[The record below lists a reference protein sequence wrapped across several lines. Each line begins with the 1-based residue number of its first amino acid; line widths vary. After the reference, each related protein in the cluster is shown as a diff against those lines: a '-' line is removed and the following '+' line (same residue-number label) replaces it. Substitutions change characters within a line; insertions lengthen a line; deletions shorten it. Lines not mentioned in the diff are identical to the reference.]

1 MAQTVKNRQIRLGM
15 VGGGQDAFIGEVH
28 RMAARLD
35 DEYIFCAGALSS
47 DKERALASARELG
60 LPADRSYG
68 TYQDMAVGESARD
81 DGIEVVSI
89 VTPNHMHFPNA
100 KVFLEAGFHVI
111 CEKPLT
117 LTSEQASELIQ
128 IAKKSDRI
136 LAVTYNYTGY
146 PMVRH
151 ARALVERGDLGNIR
165 VVQAEYVQDWLSEPI
180 ERTGQKQASWRT
192 DPLKSGAGG
201 CIGDIGTH
209 AFHLAS
215 FVTGLKTE
223 AVCADLTTFVEGRRL
238 DDNASLMLRFSNGAK
253 GMLWASQVATGN
265 ENNLSLRVYGDK
277 GGLSWRQEDPNELIF
292 TPLGAAPRRIT
303 RGSPEVLA
311 AASRVTRIP
320 AGHPEGYLEGF
331 ATIYREVASAIRAQ
345 RDGNPVDDNVMFP
358 TGEDGLQGVAFIE
371 AAIQS
376 SAADSAWVEFQA

>member
-1 MAQTVKNRQIRLGM
+1 
-15 VGGGQDAFIGEVH
+15 
-28 RMAARLD
+28 
-35 DEYIFCAGALSS
+35 
-47 DKERALASARELG
+47 
-60 LPADRSYG
+60 
-68 TYQDMAVGESARD
+68 
-81 DGIEVVSI
+81 
-89 VTPNHMHFPNA
+89 
-100 KVFLEAGFHVI
+100 
-111 CEKPLT
+111 
-117 LTSEQASELIQ
+117 LIQ

-192 DPLKSGAGG
+192 DPEKSGAGG

-292 TPLGAAPRRIT
+292 TPLGEAPRRIT
-303 RGSPEVLA
+303 RGSPEVSA

-331 ATIYREVASAIRAQ
+331 ATVYREVAIAIRAQ
-345 RDGNPVDDNVMFP
+345 RDGNPVDDNIMFP

-376 SAADSAWVEFQA
+376 SAADSAWVELQA